1 MQHFVISL
9 CLILFLSSSNTVH
22 AQSTELKSLAQWME
36 GSYSS
41 QNQHLK
47 DTANYFDIRLQIIPI
62 WKDKKDGYWFYVEQA
77 VADYIDKPYR
87 QRVYH
92 LKENEKGVFESV
104 VLTLKDPL
112 RFTHK
117 PEEIEKLITDSLT
130 EKEGCSVILSKK
142 MSSPLLVKLRVKCVR
157 ATGKEQHMRPQKLLL
172 RRMN

>member
-36 GSYSS
+36 GSYST

-92 LKENEKGVFESV
+92 L
-104 VLTLKDPL
+104 
-112 RFTHK
+112 
-117 PEEIEKLITDSLT
+117 
-130 EKEGCSVILSKK
+130 
-142 MSSPLLVKLRVKCVR
+142 
-157 ATGKEQHMRPQKLLL
+157 
-172 RRMN
+172 